1 MKRRVAVTGMGAIS
15 PIGNT
20 INEIWA
26 NIKAGKCGIGEISL
40 YDTSDQKVKIAA
52 EAKVDF
58 ADYIDKKKLRTLDR
72 SNQFALAAS
81 KVAIEDSGLD
91 LEKEDRSNIAVYI
104 SSGIGGL
111 GTMEK
116 EIKSGMQRGMDRISP
131 FFIPMSIANLSA
143 SHVAMEYG
151 FHGSVMCHVTACAGS
166 NTSIGEAFRQI
177 RDGYFDL
184 ALAGGAEASVTSAGI
199 GGFTSMRA
207 LSDSNDPARASIPF
221 DADRSGFV
229 LGEGGA
235 VLVLEEWERAHA
247 RGAKIYGEI
256 VGYGATC
263 DAAHVTAPDENGTW
277 AAKAMKD
284 AIADAGIELEQI
296 DYINAHGTSTPLNDK
311 IETKAIKLAFGE
323 HAYKLKVSSTKSMTG
338 HLLGAAGA
346 MEAIISLLAMQ
357 SSYIPATIG
366 YKNPDPD
373 CDLDIVPNTGI
384 EQQVNYVLSNSL
396 GFGGHNVMLCFK
408 RYGKDENGV

>member
-1 MKRRVAVTGMGAIS
+1 MKRRVAVTGVGAIS

-20 INEIWA
+20 IDEIWA
-26 NIKAGKCGIGEISL
+26 NIKAGKCGIGEITL
-40 YDTSDQKVKIAA
+40 YDTSEQKVKIAA

-81 KVAIEDSGLD
+81 KVAIEDSGLE

-116 EIKSGMQRGMDRISP
+116 EIRSGVQRGMDRISP

-143 SHVAMEYG
+143 SHVAMEYA

-177 RDGYFDL
+177 RDGYMDI

-235 VLVLEEWERAHA
+235 VLVLEEWERAHE

-263 DAAHVTAPDENGTW
+263 DASHVTAPDENGSW

-284 AIADAGIELEQI
+284 AVADAGIELEQI

-346 MEAIISLLAMQ
+346 MEAIISLLAMRN
-357 SSYIPATIG
+357 SYIPATIG

-384 EQQVNYVLSNSL
+384 EQEVKYVLSNSL

-408 RYGKDENGV
+408 RYGKD